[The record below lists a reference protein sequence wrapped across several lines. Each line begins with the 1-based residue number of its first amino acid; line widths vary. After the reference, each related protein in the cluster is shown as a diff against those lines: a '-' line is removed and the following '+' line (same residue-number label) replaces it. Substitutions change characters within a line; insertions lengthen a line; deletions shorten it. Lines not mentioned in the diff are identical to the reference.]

1 MARPTTRLL
10 VVLLAGAMLALTAC
24 GGKKSAA
31 TTTAAEPVTTAAAE
45 TGATTA
51 AAGTEQA
58 ATTTSSSA
66 SAAGPA
72 KDCKDFQ
79 NLSSELSRAF
89 SGTGA
94 GNLGDYKAE
103 LDALAK
109 RAPEAVRP
117 DFKVLADLYKKIID
131 QLGSDFH
138 PGEKPDAATVA
149 KLVQIAQSVDQAALT
164 KATTHIANWI
174 ADNCSSS
181 GG

>member
-1 MARPTTRLL
+1 MARTTTGLL
-10 VVLLAGAMLALTAC
+10 VVLLAGATLVLTAC

-31 TTTAAEPVTTAAAE
+31 TTAEPITTAAP
-45 TGATTA
+45 GQSATTA

-58 ATTTSSSA
+58 ATTSSSSA
-66 SAAGPA
+66 VGSA

-89 SGTGA
+89 SGTGT
-94 GNLGDYKAE
+94 GNLGDYKAQ
-103 LDALAK
+103 LDELAK

-138 PGEKPDAATVA
+138 PGEKPDAAAVA

-164 KATTHIANWI
+164 KATTHIATWI
-174 ADNCSSS
+174 TDNCSSS